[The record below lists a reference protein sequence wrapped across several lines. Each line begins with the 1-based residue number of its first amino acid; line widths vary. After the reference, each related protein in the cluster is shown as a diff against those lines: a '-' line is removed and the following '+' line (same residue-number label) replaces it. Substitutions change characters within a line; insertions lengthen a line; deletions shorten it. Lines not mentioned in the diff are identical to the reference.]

1 MEPEPVEPEP
11 VARPAPSP
19 AAAANGRHRRT
30 GGFLRRRG
38 KATEHAH
45 RYEEGKTI
53 GGIIRRVCTECGH

>member
-1 MEPEPVEPEP
+1 M
-11 VARPAPSP
+11 ARPAPSP